1 MASTSKRN
9 QSESDMDC
17 DEIICDLS
25 DTSDTEIYSYH
36 DTDSE
41 QNSEA
46 DEELP
51 NDDSEF
57 YFGKDGVTKWKKT
70 MWQKTQIRTR
80 STNIISQLPGP
91 KSEAKSI
98 ESESDAFTKII
109 DNDMVQKIVDCT
121 NAYISNIKEH
131 FSRERDAK
139 LTTVTEILALF
150 GLLIMSGVKR
160 AAHLTYKE
168 LWAVDGSGVEI
179 NTTLVSYVPI
189 KSKAVLLLSTMHSTP
204 TIDEESGFKLKPEI
218 VTFYNLTKGGVDMV
232 NQMCGT
238 YSVGRRTNRWPLSL
252 FFDVLNVAGINS
264 EIIFKSL
271 NINSPRVPRRIF
283 LKNISLQLFQDHLKI
298 RSQLKNLPRS
308 LHDLII
314 LHCKKA
320 ESPEIEMSVESEP
333 KKRKRCYVCPSTKGH
348 RKRRQFKQTDAF
360 TRGMVIGL
368 KRAGWSIRQIAAD
381 THLGASTV
389 HRLWRRWL
397 EQGNVAINRNVGATR
412 VTSARVDR
420 RILRQA
426 VAAPQVTCTAI
437 LQHVQDTLDHSIS
450 TRTISRRLVANGL
463 HSCRPLRRLPL
474 TPPNRRQR
482 LEWCRARS
490 TWMTE
495 WHRVVFSD
503 ESRFCLS
510 SDSRRVRVWRRR
522 GERSNPAAIA
532 ERPTVRQRGIMV
544 WGAIAYDSRSPLLR
558 IQGTMTAQRYVDD
571 VLRPVTLPYLQG
583 VPNALYQQDNARPH
597 TARIS
602 QQALQDVQM
611 LPWPPYSPD
620 LSPIE
625 HVWDIIIRRLHAL
638 PQPRSEDELWQMV
651 EREWRAI
658 PQDAI
663 RTLIDSLPR
672 RVAACIAVR
681 GGPTCY

>member
-1 MASTSKRN
+1 MASTSERN
-9 QSESDMDC
+9 QSESDIDC
-17 DEIICDLS
+17 DEIISDLS
-25 DTSDTEIYSYH
+25 DTSDTQIYSYH

-41 QNSEA
+41 HKSEA

-70 MWQKTQIRTR
+70 MWQKTQNRTR
-80 STNIISQLPGP
+80 SENIISQLPGP

-109 DNDMVQKIVDCT
+109 DNDMVQKIVNCT

-179 NTTLVSYVPI
+179 VRAIMSQEPFVYNCKNLYTPGEYNTIDEKLIPFRGSNSPDDIIKRLITPISGTSRNITTDNWYTSYKLSQDLLTEHKLTNRPKYNSIFGFTQNIILVSYVPK

-238 YSVGRRTNRWPLSL
+238 YSVGRGTNRWPLCL
-252 FFDVLNVAGINS
+252 FFDLLNVAGINS

-298 RSQLKNLPRS
+298 RSQMKNLPRS
-308 LHDLII
+308 LRDLII

-333 KKRKRCYVCPSTKGH
+333 KKRKRVLCLPKYQRTCRVTRSYKSLRDIQYFRQKQDVSNILRSYKRQATKHFLTKSDIPSRAQLSSREAAGLSEDSTLSRSTN
-348 RKRRQFKQTDAF
+348 RKRACD
-360 TRGMVIGL
+360 
-368 KRAGWSIRQIAAD
+368 
-381 THLGASTV
+381 
-389 HRLWRRWL
+389 
-397 EQGNVAINRNVGATR
+397 
-412 VTSARVDR
+412 
-420 RILRQA
+420 
-426 VAAPQVTCTAI
+426 
-437 LQHVQDTLDHSIS
+437 
-450 TRTISRRLVANGL
+450 ISR
-463 HSCRPLRRLPL
+463 P
-474 TPPNRRQR
+474 
-482 LEWCRARS
+482 
-490 TWMTE
+490 
-495 WHRVVFSD
+495 
-503 ESRFCLS
+503 
-510 SDSRRVRVWRRR
+510 
-522 GERSNPAAIA
+522 I
-532 ERPTVRQRGIMV
+532 I
-544 WGAIAYDSRSPLLR
+544 
-558 IQGTMTAQRYVDD
+558 
-571 VLRPVTLPYLQG
+571 
-583 VPNALYQQDNARPH
+583 RPH
-597 TARIS
+597 
-602 QQALQDVQM
+602 LK
-611 LPWPPYSPD
+611 
-620 LSPIE
+620 
-625 HVWDIIIRRLHAL
+625 
-638 PQPRSEDELWQMV
+638 
-651 EREWRAI
+651 
-658 PQDAI
+658 
-663 RTLIDSLPR
+663 
-672 RVAACIAVR
+672 
-681 GGPTCY
+681 

>member
-1 MASTSKRN
+1 MASTSERN

-70 MWQKTQIRTR
+70 MWQKTPIRTR
-80 STNIISQLPGP
+80 SVNIISQLPGP

-109 DNDMVQKIVDCT
+109 DNDMEQKIVDCT

-168 LWAVDGSGVEI
+168 LWAVDEYHFCI
-179 NTTLVSYVPI
+179 LVPK

-204 TIDEESGFKLKPEI
+204 TIDEESGIELKPEI
-218 VTFYNLTKGGVDMV
+218 VTFYNLTKDGVDMV

-238 YSVGRRTNRWPLSL
+238 YSVGRRTNRWPLCL
-252 FFDVLNVAGINS
+252 FFDLLNVAGINS

-271 NINSPRVPRRIF
+271 NINSPRVSRRIF

-333 KKRKRCYVCPSTKGH
+333 KKRKRCYVCPSTKVM
-348 RKRRQFKQTDAF
+348 F
-360 TRGMVIGL
+360 
-368 KRAGWSIRQIAAD
+368 
-381 THLGASTV
+381 
-389 HRLWRRWL
+389 
-397 EQGNVAINRNVGATR
+397 E
-412 VTSARVDR
+412 VT
-420 RILRQA
+420 
-426 VAAPQVTCTAI
+426 
-437 LQHVQDTLDHSIS
+437 
-450 TRTISRRLVANGL
+450 
-463 HSCRPLRRLPL
+463 L
-474 TPPNRRQR
+474 T
-482 LEWCRARS
+482 
-490 TWMTE
+490 
-495 WHRVVFSD
+495 
-503 ESRFCLS
+503 
-510 SDSRRVRVWRRR
+510 
-522 GERSNPAAIA
+522 
-532 ERPTVRQRGIMV
+532 
-544 WGAIAYDSRSPLLR
+544 LR
-558 IQGTMTAQRYVDD
+558 IV
-571 VLRPVTLPYLQG
+571 
-583 VPNALYQQDNARPH
+583 
-597 TARIS
+597 
-602 QQALQDVQM
+602 
-611 LPWPPYSPD
+611 
-620 LSPIE
+620 
-625 HVWDIIIRRLHAL
+625 
-638 PQPRSEDELWQMV
+638 
-651 EREWRAI
+651 
-658 PQDAI
+658 
-663 RTLIDSLPR
+663 
-672 RVAACIAVR
+672 
-681 GGPTCY
+681 